1 MDLPIGGYLSPLA
14 RPHAGRKREALG
26 EKGGGSRDRRSRPVP
41 DRDYFSVLLDYPLV
55 NAL

>member
-1 MDLPIGGYLSPLA
+1 
-14 RPHAGRKREALG
+14 LG